1 VTDVTCA
8 ACHSMMDPI
17 GFAFENFDASGFWR
31 ATEGGQTIDAS
42 GNVMGSD
49 VAGNFNG
56 PVELG
61 AKLATSDQVLA
72 CASTQWFRFA
82 FGRDPADK
90 VDGDQCAMKTLQVAL
105 QSGGALELVRAI
117 PQTAPFLYRKI
128 PEGGL

>member
-1 VTDVTCA
+1 
-8 ACHSMMDPI
+8 MMDPI
-17 GFAFENFDASGFWR
+17 GFAFENFDPSGSWR

-42 GNVMGSD
+42 GNIKDSD
-49 VAGNFNG
+49 IPGAFNG

-61 AKLATSDQVLA
+61 AKLATSDEALA

-82 FGRDPADK
+82 FGRDAGDK
-90 VDGDQCAMKTLQVAL
+90 TDGDTCAVKTLQNAL
-105 QSGGALELVRAI
+105 KSGGALALVRAI